1 MDEEEADQ
9 VEQSLDELS
18 KAFAEA
24 MGRNQPPSD
33 KHLEETSNDDA
44 AADPNAAQAA
54 QQKLKTDEFDTN
66 KREAE
71 QFKAEPLLDEPV
83 QEDHCPISPQTI
95 LEAILF
101 VGHPENEPVTSK
113 SVAKLLRGV
122 EPGEVDD
129 LVVTLNEEYESLGYP
144 LRIASVDAGYRIELD
159 DDFEHVRERFYGRVR
174 QARLSQSA
182 VDVLAVVAYHQPITR
197 EAVDKTLGS
206 GNSGRILNQL
216 IRRELICQ
224 QVTGEKPKRKEYVTT
239 DRFLSLFN
247 LANLDDLP
255 RNEDP
260 Q

>member
-1 MDEEEADQ
+1 
-9 VEQSLDELS
+9 
-18 KAFAEA
+18 
-24 MGRNQPPSD
+24 MGRNQPPND
-33 KHLEETSNDDA
+33 KHRDETSDDEA
-44 AADPNAAQAA
+44 SDQDAAQAA
-54 QQKLKTDEFDTN
+54 SQELQTGELPTDEFNTN
-66 KREAE
+66 ERETE
-71 QFKAEPLLDEPV
+71 QFKAEPLLDEPA

-144 LRIASVDAGYRIELD
+144 LRIASIDAGYRIELD

-247 LANLDDLP
+247 LADLDDLP